1 MTRPCKIGVQLPEV
15 ERFVPW
21 PELIAMAQAAEAV
34 GFDSIWLG
42 DHLLYDL
49 PDGSVRGPWEV
60 FTSLAALAA
69 VTSRVQL
76 GSLVASLGFHEPA
89 MLAKMAATVDSI
101 SGGRLILGVGAG
113 WNRREYDAYGFPF
126 DNRVDRFEE
135 AFGIVR
141 RLLAGEIVTH
151 SGAYYTL
158 DRCVIDP
165 PAARPGGP
173 LLMLGSNSP
182 RMLSIGLPHVHQWNV
197 WWNLYGNTPEGFA
210 EVVADRFQGCDQ
222 RLAVGTPDGS
232 VEHGRAAVAVM
243 LPPRMIHLERRGLR
257 EFAHERGGRGRA
269 AVVGDG
275 QREVER
281 RLSSPRRER
290 ALEVGEALKRGDDD
304 AGAGHGTNSK
314 QVRASSC
321 TLPAPREH

>member
-15 ERFVPW
+15 ERLVPW
-21 PELIAMAQAAEAV
+21 PELIAMAQAAETV

-60 FTSLAALAA
+60 FTSLAALSA
-69 VTSRVQL
+69 VTTRVQL

-89 MLAKMAATVDSI
+89 MLAKMAATVDAI

-113 WNRREYDAYGFPF
+113 WNEREYSAYGFPY
-126 DNRVDRFEE
+126 DHRVDRFEE
-135 AFGIVR
+135 AFGLVR
-141 RLLAGEIVTH
+141 RLLAGETVTH
-151 SGAYYTL
+151 AGTYYAL

-197 WWNLYGNTPEGFA
+197 WWSIYGNTPEGLA
-210 EVVADRFQGCDQ
+210 AVVADVRARTEATGRDPDEVEATACVYVQVPGGGGRTMGDPTMATTAPVKGSAREVADQ
-222 RLAVGTPDGS
+222 LASFAAVG
-232 VEHGRAAVAVM
+232 VA
-243 LPPRMIHLERRGLR
+243 HLQL
-257 EFAHERGGRGRA
+257 
-269 AVVGDG
+269 VVDPITQRSIEWLGD
-275 QREVER
+275 V
-281 RLSSPRRER
+281 LS
-290 ALEVGEALKRGDDD
+290 LLD
-304 AGAGHGTNSK
+304 A
-314 QVRASSC
+314 
-321 TLPAPREH
+321 

>member
-21 PELIAMAQAAEAV
+21 PELIAMARSAEEV

-49 PDGSVRGPWEV
+49 PDGTVRGPWEV

-89 MLAKMAATVDSI
+89 MLAKMAATVDGI

-113 WNRREYDAYGFPF
+113 WNRREYDAYGFSY
-126 DNRVDRFEE
+126 DHRVDRFEE
-135 AFGIVR
+135 AFGVIR
-141 RLLAGEIVTH
+141 RLLAGDTVTH
-151 SGAYYTL
+151 TGVYYTL
-158 DRCVIDP
+158 DSCVVDP

-197 WWNLYGNTPEGFA
+197 WWSLYGNTPEGFA
-210 EVVADRFQGCDQ
+210 AVVADVRARTEAVGRDPDEVEATACVYVQLPSGGGRTMGDPTSTSAPPVAGTTRQ
-222 RLAVGTPDGS
+222 IADRLAAF
-232 VEHGRAAVAVM
+232 AA
-243 LPPRMIHLERRGLR
+243 
-257 EFAHERGGRGRA
+257 
-269 AVVGDG
+269 
-275 QREVER
+275 
-281 RLSSPRRER
+281 
-290 ALEVGEALKRGDDD
+290 
-304 AGAGHGTNSK
+304 AGAHHLQLVVDPIT
-314 QVRASSC
+314 Q
-321 TLPAPREH
+321 PAIEQLGEVLAALDA